1 MTGSGGDQY
10 LDFSSVDDLALA
22 AERGR
27 LDDVD
32 LPTFSAHDIGPLF
45 ELSRLAASGLLPPA
59 RERSWLTWNGLSAM
73 MESFHSGISQ
83 WVCPRAN
90 RIGYLRTRAP
100 YDTNMWTAFGLAT
113 QRSAVGAG
121 FPKPIAAQLTAALGE
136 LHNNIYEHSED
147 MDSGIIAFQARP
159 GQFELAVVDGGIG
172 VLQSL
177 RKNPGYAGITDSG
190 DALRLALTDGI
201 SRFRQKSAR
210 GYGFHPLFVGL
221 ANMHSTM
228 RFRSG
233 DHALVIDGRN
243 PTLITA
249 RTSQKPNISGFLISV
264 ICAS

>member
-10 LDFSSVDDLALA
+10 LNFSSVDDLALA

-27 LDDVD
+27 LDDVE

-59 RERSWLTWNGLSAM
+59 REQSWLIRNSLSTM
-73 MESFHSGISQ
+73 MEAFHSGISQ
-83 WVCPRAN
+83 WVCPRTN
-90 RIGYLRTRAP
+90 RIGYLRTKAR
-100 YDTNMWTAFGLAT
+100 YDTNIWTAFGLAT

-147 MDSGIIAFQARP
+147 VGSGIIAFQARP
-159 GQFELAVVDGGIG
+159 REFELAVVDGGIG

-177 RKNPGYAGITDSG
+177 RKNPEYAGLADSG
-190 DALRLALTDGI
+190 DALRLALADGI

-221 ANMHSTM
+221 ANMHCTM

-249 RTSQKPNISGFLISV
+249 QTSQKPKIAGFSISV

>member
-22 AERGR
+22 AERDR

-32 LPTFSAHDIGPLF
+32 LPIFNAHDIGPLF

-59 RERSWLTWNGLSAM
+59 RERSWLTWNGLSEM
-73 MESFHSGISQ
+73 MEAFHSGTSQ
-83 WVCPRAN
+83 WVCPRTN
-90 RIGYLRTRAP
+90 RIGYLRTRVP
-100 YDTNMWTAFGLAT
+100 YDTNLWTAFGLAT
-113 QRSAVGAG
+113 QRSAVDAG
-121 FPKPIAAQLTAALGE
+121 FAKPIAAQLTAALGE
-136 LHNNIYEHSED
+136 LHDNIYEHSED
-147 MDSGIIAFQARP
+147 IDSGIVAFQARP
-159 GQFELAVVDGGIG
+159 GQIELAIVDGGIG

-177 RKNPGYAGITDSG
+177 RKNSRYADLTDSG
-190 DALRLALTDGI
+190 DALRLALTDGV

-210 GYGFHPLFVGL
+210 GYGFHPLLVGL

-243 PTLITA
+243 RSLVTA
-249 RTSQKPNISGFLISV
+249 RTSQKPNISGLLISV

>member
-32 LPTFSAHDIGPLF
+32 LPTFSARDIGPLF

-73 MESFHSGISQ
+73 MEAFHSGASQ
-83 WVCPRAN
+83 WVCSRTN

-100 YDTNMWTAFGLAT
+100 YDMNSWTAFGLAT

-121 FPKPIAAQLTAALGE
+121 FAKPVAAQLTAALGE
-136 LHNNIYEHSED
+136 LHDNIYEHSED
-147 MDSGIIAFQARP
+147 VDSGIIAFQACP
-159 GQFELAVVDGGIG
+159 EQFELAVVDGGIG
-172 VLQSL
+172 ALQSL
-177 RKNPGYAGITDSG
+177 RKNPVYADLTDSG
-190 DALRLALTDGI
+190 DALRLALADGI
-201 SRFRQKSAR
+201 SRFRQESVR
-210 GYGFHPLFVGL
+210 GYGFHPLLVGL
-221 ANMHSTM
+221 ANIHSTM

-243 PTLITA
+243 PTLVTA

-264 ICAS
+264 ICTS